1 MACGQAPGV
10 GCGALGVGGLSRGCL
25 LTTRTAF
32 PSSVCSDV
40 HIWTCP
46 RCGCPRQQFPQF
58 PGYQEQQ
65 AGLLQ
70 SVTLADTGAP
80 TVRDTH
86 GPLGRSSGGGPFVD
100 GWTEVYG
107 ISAAR
112 VATACAELADHAA
125 RPGWGSG
132 QRALK
137 SPSESLS
144 PGPEGHALAY
154 VQLKSDSLRSL
165 STTPK
170 PPSQTRAPMRFHA
183 AHQTQ
188 SSEMCP
194 ELNEGFGKDFILAVA
209 ALHHKTRALI

>member
-1 MACGQAPGV
+1 M
-10 GCGALGVGGLSRGCL
+10 GCRASGVGGLSRGCL
-25 LTTRTAF
+25 FTTHTAF

-40 HIWTCP
+40 HIWTCL
-46 RCGCPRQQFPQF
+46 RCGCPRRQCPQV

-70 SVTLADTGAP
+70 SVTLADTGAAA
-80 TVRDTH
+80 VR
-86 GPLGRSSGGGPFVD
+86 GMRKPLSGSSGGGAGTVCGPFVD
-100 GWTEVYG
+100 CWTEVYG

-112 VATACAELADHAA
+112 LATACAKPADHVA

-144 PGPEGHALAY
+144 PGLEGHALAY

-165 STTPK
+165 STPPK
-170 PPSQTRAPMRFHA
+170 PPSQTRALMRFHA
-183 AHQTQ
+183 AHQN
-188 SSEMCP
+188 SVKWDVP
-194 ELNEGFGKDFILAVA
+194 
-209 ALHHKTRALI
+209 RAE